1 MAGTKKRPNGAK
13 YLRNQTRDWLDENS
27 VSLYFKE
34 ISNYPK
40 LTSEEE
46 ARCARAFREGNERAL
61 DKLVISNLRFVVSI
75 AKKYQHLGV
84 SLSDLINE
92 GNIGLIRAARKFD
105 ETRGVRFITY
115 AVWWIKQAIF
125 QYLSEQGRIVRI
137 PLNWSNTI
145 YKMQKAQNTLSQELG
160 RDPTNQEI
168 SDEIEMGLEEVNRMM
183 PHCQPHYSLESSSTS
198 QDDVM
203 LMNSLADEESPSPME
218 GMFDYDLKRLVQ
230 GMLEGIQDREARILK
245 YYYGLDDSEPMTL
258 EEIGEIFGVT
268 RERIRQIKEKALK
281 NLMQA
286 YSEETVAT
294 LMN

>member
-1 MAGTKKRPNGAK
+1 MIKKKKLGIKN
-13 YLRNQTRDWLDENS
+13 LRNQSRDWLDENS
-27 VSLYFKE
+27 ISLYFKE

-46 ARCARAFREGNERAL
+46 ADCARRFRDGDESAIE
-61 DKLVISNLRFVVSI
+61 KLVISNLRFVVSI

-105 ETRGVRFITY
+105 EKRGVRFITY

-145 YKMQKAQNTLSQELG
+145 YKMQKAQNHLSQELG
-160 RDPTNQEI
+160 RDPTNKEI
-168 SDEIEMGLEEVNRMM
+168 SDEIEVGIDEVNKMM
-183 PHCQPHYSLESSSTS
+183 PHCQPHYSLESSSNT

-203 LMNSLADEESPSPME
+203 LMNSLPDEDTPGPME
-218 GMFDYDLKRLVQ
+218 GIFDHDLKRLISR
-230 GMLEGIQDREARILK
+230 MLDNIQEREARILK
-245 YYYGLDDSEPMTL
+245 YYYGLDNSEPMTL
-258 EEIGEIFGVT
+258 EEIGDIFGVT

-281 NLMQA
+281 NLFDA
-286 YSEETVAT
+286 YSEENTAA
-294 LMN
+294 MINS